1 MQDLHY
7 VGSFSTLTSEVK
19 PMMNYGAPT
28 YTPKQNEL
36 YSRLLIGLKAYQKE
50 ELYVMN
56 STKKNR
62 IKKAHRKAQDSL
74 NIWKQELTIM
84 ATNGLFMS
92 LFPEA
97 KITSSLLEQSDT
109 SKNFKNTLKFKDLGI
124 RKEDIVDKFIA
135 LRLLPANFA
144 TL

>member
-36 YSRLLIGLKAYQKE
+36 YRRLLIGTNAYEKE
-50 ELYVMN
+50 QLYVMN

-62 IKKAHRKAQDSL
+62 IKKAHRKAQNAL
-74 NIWKQELTIM
+74 NLWKQELTIL

-97 KITSSLLEQSDT
+97 NITKSLLEQSDT
-109 SKNFKNTLKFKDLGI
+109 SQNFKNTLDFKDLGI
-124 RKEDIVDKFIA
+124 KKEDIVAKFIE
-135 LRLLPANFA
+135 LGLLPNNFA

>member
-36 YSRLLIGLKAYQKE
+36 YNRLLIGTKAYDEKV
-50 ELYVMN
+50 LYAMN

-62 IKKAHRKAQDSL
+62 IKKAHRKAQDAL
-74 NIWKQELTIM
+74 NIWKQELTII
-84 ATNGLFMS
+84 ATNGIFQS

-97 KITSSLLEQSDT
+97 KVTQALLEQSEP

-124 RKEDIVDKFIA
+124 KKEDIIKKF
-135 LRLLPANFA
+135 LELKLLPSNFA
-144 TL
+144 SL

>member
-1 MQDLHY
+1 MQNLQY

-19 PMMNYGAPT
+19 PMMTYGAPT
-28 YTPKQNEL
+28 YTLKQNEL
-36 YSRLLIGLKAYQKE
+36 YRRLLIGTNAYEKE

-62 IKKAHRKAQDSL
+62 IKKANRRAQNIL
-74 NIWKQELTIM
+74 NIWKQELTIL

-97 KITSSLLEQSDT
+97 DITTAILEQSET
-109 SKNFKNTLKFKDLGI
+109 SQNFKNTLNFKDLGI
-124 RKEDIVDKFIA
+124 KKEDIVNKFIQA
-135 LRLLPANFA
+135 GLLPNNFA

>member
-36 YSRLLIGLKAYQKE
+36 YSRLLIGLNAYDSK
-50 ELYVMN
+50 ELYAMN

-62 IKKAHRKAQDSL
+62 IKKAHRKAQNAL

-84 ATNGLFMS
+84 ATNGLFQS

-97 KITSSLLEQSDT
+97 EITASLLEQSDT
-109 SKNFKNTLKFKDLGI
+109 SQKFKNTLRFKDLGI
-124 RKEDIVDKFIA
+124 RKEDIVEKFLE
-135 LRLLPANFA
+135 LRLIPANFA